1 MPFDWSAL
9 KDDLNEESE
18 DLAKEAELIKPKK
31 NKNRK
36 ASVPKTKPS
45 EPESLAFHDGQLND
59 LMDALHTH
67 LMAYKN
73 KWQASPKV
81 ARQLERMRA
90 LVALIENYEKKQSA
104 EKNGDPI
111 LDDAV
116 SASSG
121 HSPP

>member
-9 KDDLNEESE
+9 KDDLKPEKNEEIIN
-18 DLAKEAELIKPKK
+18 DLPKSSKPKK
-31 NKNRK
+31 K
-36 ASVPKTKPS
+36 VPPKPKPS
-45 EPESLAFHDGQLND
+45 EPETLMFHDGQLND

-73 KWQASPKV
+73 KWQASTKV

-90 LVALIENYEKKQSA
+90 LVALIETYEKNQRNATNEATS
-104 EKNGDPI
+104 
-111 LDDAV
+111 DDAV